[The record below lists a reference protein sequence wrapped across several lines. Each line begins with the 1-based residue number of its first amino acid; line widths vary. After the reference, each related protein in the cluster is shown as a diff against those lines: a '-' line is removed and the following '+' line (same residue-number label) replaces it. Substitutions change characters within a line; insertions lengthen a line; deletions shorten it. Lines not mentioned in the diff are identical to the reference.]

1 MGKKHASQYAN
12 FGSLQS
18 SLLNIC
24 YVTTTFNEVA
34 IKVFLCF
41 MLLCSIIYVFLHIQN
56 ISLMEKTV
64 IYSIFFKQ
72 EFCTFTG
79 LFPF

>member
-1 MGKKHASQYAN
+1 
-12 FGSLQS
+12 
-18 SLLNIC
+18 
-24 YVTTTFNEVA
+24 
-34 IKVFLCF
+34 

>member
-1 MGKKHASQYAN
+1 M
-12 FGSLQS
+12 
-18 SLLNIC
+18 
-24 YVTTTFNEVA
+24 A